1 MSQKLSAMKYI
12 KNNKR
17 RVSVLIVSL
26 TLCFVLVYLTQF
38 LLSSTEATY
47 ASVFLDNPKKIQYL
61 NLAAS
66 SFGIDV
72 DNVSSEELVDQYQK
86 KSLKLVNALKKN
98 DRIKNVFYAPV
109 VYVKV
114 QGIVGKIGTEI
125 PLVTREEIPELLEAF
140 DTKVIEG
147 RLPEKA
153 GEVVVNKGTMRNQH
167 FEIGGNF
174 MEEYYED
181 CYTVVGVLDC
191 EEYFG
196 CGIPLETDNQS
207 EMNSIVVLSDIE
219 DMTEVLNEQGLSL
232 RNNFDT
238 ISDVKTMKQTL
249 KKEVVDVIGSST
261 KYIYLGI
268 TILLFLAMLVV
279 YTSYLRDRH
288 KEWCLYCSIGFS
300 RKEIYF
306 AIMRELLFTFGF
318 ALLTGVVIIVALVF
332 LLDYAMIKPQ
342 GLLCTYFQPK
352 TLGEI
357 LCTYVLLI
365 GILQLPVRYALYR
378 ICTID
383 AIDDDL

>member
-38 LLSSTEATY
+38 LLSSTETTY
-47 ASVFLDNPKKIQYL
+47 SSILLDNPKKIQYL
-61 NLAAS
+61 DLAAS
-66 SFGIDV
+66 SLGIDV
-72 DNVSSEELVDQYQK
+72 DNVSSEEIVDQYRE
-86 KSLKLVNALKKN
+86 KSLKLMNELKKN
-98 DRIKNVFYAPV
+98 DRIRNVFYAPV
-109 VYVKV
+109 VYVKI
-114 QGIVGKIGTEI
+114 QGIVGWSGTEI
-125 PLVTREEIPELLEAF
+125 PLVRREEIPELLEAF
-140 DTKVIEG
+140 DARVIEG
-147 RLPEKA
+147 RLPKKA
-153 GEVVVNKGTMRNQH
+153 GEVVVNKGTMLNQH

-181 CYTVVGVLDC
+181 QYTVVGVLDC
-191 EEYFG
+191 PEYFG
-196 CGIPLETDNQS
+196 CGIPLETDNQNQL
-207 EMNSIVVLSDIE
+207 NSIVVLSDIE

-232 RNNFDT
+232 RKNFDT
-238 ISDVKTMKQTL
+238 VLDVKTMKQTL

-318 ALLTGVVIIVALVF
+318 ALLVGIVIIAASVV

-342 GLLCTYFQPK
+342 GLLCIYFQPK

-357 LCTYVLLI
+357 LCTYMLLI
-365 GILQLPVRYALYR
+365 GALQLPVRYAIYR
-378 ICTID
+378 IRTID

>member
-38 LLSSTEATY
+38 LLSSTETTY

-114 QGIVGKIGTEI
+114 QGIVGEIGTEI

-153 GEVVVNKGTMRNQH
+153 GEVVVNKGAMLNQH
-167 FEIGGNF
+167 FEIGGKF

-232 RNNFDT
+232 RKNFDT
-238 ISDVKTMKQTL
+238 ISDVKILKQTL

-318 ALLTGVVIIVALVF
+318 ALLIGVVIIIASVF
-332 LLDYAMIKPQ
+332 LLDYTMIKPQ

-365 GILQLPVRYALYR
+365 GVLQLPVRYALYR
-378 ICTID
+378 IRTID